1 MQNVKDSGK
10 SSPDRVNI
18 SLHSVSAVL
27 PHLIRHMPPLIV
39 HYADGGFELNDGNHR
54 HQVYENLGIEKAW
67 VIIWIT
73 EEAERDD
80 FMNKYGEYVKECKVI
95 RR

>member
-1 MQNVKDSGK
+1 MKKYIRINENDNV
-10 SSPDRVNI
+10 
-18 SLHSVSAVL
+18 AVAL
-27 PHLIRHMPPLIV
+27 VPLN
-39 HYADGGFELNDGNHR
+39 AGFELNDGNHR
-54 HQVYENLGIEKAW
+54 HKVYENLGIEKAW

-80 FMNKYGEYVKECKVI
+80 FMEKYGEYVKECKVI